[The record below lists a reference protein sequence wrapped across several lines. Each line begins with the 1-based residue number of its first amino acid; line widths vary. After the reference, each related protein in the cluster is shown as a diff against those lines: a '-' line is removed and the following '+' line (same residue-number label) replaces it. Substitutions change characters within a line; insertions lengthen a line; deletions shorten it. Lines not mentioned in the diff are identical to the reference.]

1 MHSRIGAPC
10 ILFGPLLRGG
20 AIRIP
25 IAALSSGSHRTTAT
39 VAVAATVA
47 AAAVVVVAVAV
58 AATVAATTVLFAF
71 APPPPC
77 RPPWRLPFCL
87 TILAT
92 SRGAGAGVGWCCA
105 PEARREC
112 DGTLA
117 SQGL

>member
-1 MHSRIGAPC
+1 MHSRMGAPC

-39 VAVAATVA
+39 VAVAA
-47 AAAVVVVAVAV
+47 VVVVVAV
-58 AATVAATTVLFAF
+58 AATVAATAVLFAF
-71 APPPPC
+71 SPPPPC

-92 SRGAGAGVGWCCA
+92 SRGAGDGVGWCCA